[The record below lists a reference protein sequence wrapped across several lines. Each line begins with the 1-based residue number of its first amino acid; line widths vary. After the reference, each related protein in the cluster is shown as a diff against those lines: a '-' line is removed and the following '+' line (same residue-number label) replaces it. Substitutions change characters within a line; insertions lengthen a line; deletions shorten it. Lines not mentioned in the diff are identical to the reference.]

1 MQFQLILY
9 EHLTFSLFT
18 NTYREREREEERARY
33 TYIAVVGS
41 IDLCLGDFWSLCCA
55 CVVVSHIL
63 TILFVQPLH
72 QISVRLKINP
82 TVHTTSKGQSV
93 WVCKATTTN
102 TTLLLLN
109 PEHGSYEKCTCH

>member
-1 MQFQLILY
+1 MNAISAYSLRTFIL
-9 EHLTFSLFT
+9 SL
-18 NTYREREREEERARY
+18 YKHVQREREREEERARY

-72 QISVRLKINP
+72 QISVRLKNKSHCPYNI
-82 TVHTTSKGQSV
+82 
-93 WVCKATTTN
+93 
-102 TTLLLLN
+102 
-109 PEHGSYEKCTCH
+109 